1 MRQASLTPENR
12 LRFLQRFDFSTEV
25 FIRLNVL
32 VRESFEL
39 YISFS
44 SMYSRWRRGAESKTD
59 RAKVLRCVLK
69 CYGAC

>member
-39 YISFS
+39 LYRSVVCI
-44 SMYSRWRRGAESKTD
+44 RGGGVALSQRLTAP
-59 RAKVLRCVLK
+59 R